1 MDLWPEMV
9 SIVEHYSTLL
19 IIPVFQFTVLT
30 SVLDALV
37 LQGLDITSVKHY
49 HGPLGDYFPRCLS
62 VSGECLPLDTGN
74 KVRAQ
79 VQLAG
84 LITPKERSVRRLQLM
99 LLAFT
104 LYYRCKFMARPYFIY

>member
-19 IIPVFQFTVLT
+19 IIPVFQFTFLT

-37 LQGLDITSVKHY
+37 LQGITSVKHYHY